1 MKKWMKVIL
10 SIVGG
15 ILVLLI
21 TGGYYFYKTVISRIP
36 EQAERIVYD
45 KERVLSPINNQLK
58 GINIENIKKKEK
70 DIINATIDEIQK
82 KVDENQ
88 LSYEELVS
96 VYLLRIKEHDQNGI
110 SLNAITE
117 INPDAIEEARKLD
130 KERTINKKS
139 NLYGMPIIVKDNIQT
154 ADVMPT
160 SAGTVVLKDWI
171 ADEDAFIIKN
181 LKKQGALIL
190 GKANMS
196 EWANYL
202 SNKIPSGYSGKKGQN
217 LNPYGPLVF
226 DTAGSSSGSA
236 TVVAADFAPLAI
248 GTETIGSIVAPA
260 SYQSVVGLR
269 PSIGLISRT
278 GIIPLSETLDTAGP
292 MAKTVK
298 DVAILLN
305 TMVGFDEKD
314 VIMKKVNDKETKD
327 YTKDLLV
334 EGLQGKK
341 IGILFSSDQE
351 DDMGRKDVLE
361 KIRKDLQNAGAIL
374 TENIN
379 LNGEV
384 VRSDL
389 SAILKHEFKHSINT
403 YLTEQKNIPVK
414 SLKDVIEFN
423 KKDEKRNVKYGQ
435 SLIEESADS
444 SIKNETLQK
453 LINKARVNAKKELDK
468 YLEEKALD
476 ALVMINNDQVI
487 LSAIAGY
494 PELSLPAG
502 YDSTG
507 KPVGVTF
514 IGKALG
520 EKELLKLGYAYEQQS
535 QNRKAPNL

>member
-10 SIVGG
+10 AIAGG
-15 ILVLLI
+15 ILVLL
-21 TGGYYFYKTVISRIP
+21 TAGGYYFYKTVISQIP

-45 KERVLSPINNQLK
+45 KERVLSPLNNQLK

-70 DIINATIDEIQK
+70 DIVNATIDEIQK

-96 VYLLRIKEHDQNGI
+96 VYLLRIKEHDQNGV

-181 LKKQGALIL
+181 LKRQGALIL

-202 SNKIPSGYSGKKGQN
+202 SNKMPSGYSGKKGQN
-217 LNPYGPLVF
+217 LNPYEPLVF

-248 GTETIGSIVAPA
+248 GTETVGSIVAPA

-305 TMVGFDEKD
+305 TMVDFDEKD
-314 VIMKKVNDKETKD
+314 VMMKKVNDKETKD

-351 DDMGRKDVLE
+351 DDMGRKDVLD

-379 LNGEV
+379 LNKEV
-384 VRSDL
+384 VSSDL
-389 SAILKHEFKHSINT
+389 PTILKHEFKHGINT

-423 KKDEKRNVKYGQ
+423 NKDKKRNVKYEQ

-444 SIKNETLQK
+444 SIKNETLQN
-453 LINKARVNAKKELDK
+453 LVNKARINAKKELDK

-476 ALVMINNDQVI
+476 ALVMIDNDQVI

-494 PELSLPAG
+494 PELSIPAG

-514 IGKALG
+514 IGKAFG

-535 QNRKAPNL
+535 QNRKAPHL